1 MLLSY
6 GDGLACS
13 PTKWLQQLHI
23 PMITIIVTTLTIFLS
38 VLVNTD
44 LDQEQKLDI
53 KGLTDWLTGKSRGA
67 ESEHLGHRTTLIT
80 NVRGK
85 RRDSICSWDVCHV
98 LEGISDGTVLY
109 SLCNSSA
116 KICPFSAIRLT
127 HLWWW
132 L

>member
-53 KGLTDWLTGKSRGA
+53 KGLTDWLASPEGQKVN
-67 ESEHLGHRTTLIT
+67 TLVT
-80 NVRGK
+80 EQH
-85 RRDSICSWDVCHV
+85 WLPT
-98 LEGISDGTVLY
+98 LE
-109 SLCNSSA
+109 A
-116 KICPFSAIRLT
+116 KGEIQYAPEMCAMFWRV
-127 HLWWW
+127 
-132 L
+132 